1 MTLALTDYALTGVYA
16 IYIAISVG
24 VTIWVARTLHKNG
37 RTFLVDAMHGNETLA
52 DSINHLL
59 VVGFY
64 LINLGFVSMF
74 LRYGDT
80 PHNLPNA
87 ALFLS
92 TKVGIVLIV
101 LGFMHFMNIAVFN
114 KWRSAS
120 LLETRPAPVSPS
132 ERTNPAA

>member
-1 MTLALTDYALTGVYA
+1 MTLGLTDYALTGVYA
-16 IYIAISVG
+16 IYITISVA

-37 RTFLVDAMHGNETLA
+37 RAFLIDAMHHNETLA

-64 LINLGFVSMF
+64 LINVGFVSMF

-80 PHNLPNA
+80 PRNLPNA
-87 ALFLS
+87 ALFLT
-92 TKVGIVLIV
+92 TKIGIVLIV
-101 LGFMHFMNIAVFN
+101 LGCMHFLNIAVFS

-120 LLETRPAPVSPS
+120 LLEARPAPVSPA
-132 ERTNPAA
+132 EHTTPAA